1 MKRSSELRQ
10 SLKSQPAWF
19 NQLFF
24 KDPVVVGLAGVW
36 AQDLLPLSRL
46 LLSQLLTR
54 RHCLSELKAKVVG
67 HFEVVSKIN
76 KVHSNLNIASQ
87 HSINVYLTNQQKW
100 RLVNGLYSCGWG
112 DVHCMVMVVQCTWVY
127 GIKPFMILT
136 NINRLFA
143 LFTALTT
150 NSQNNFLY
158 QEDWK
163 NSNNLYIRVGT
174 NASYCLD
181 HILYKS
187 CIITLQKLSFKEFR
201 NLHT

>member
-1 MKRSSELRQ
+1 M
-10 SLKSQPAWF
+10 
-19 NQLFF
+19 
-24 KDPVVVGLAGVW
+24 
-36 AQDLLPLSRL
+36 
-46 LLSQLLTR
+46 
-54 RHCLSELKAKVVG
+54 
-67 HFEVVSKIN
+67 N

-100 RLVNGLYSCGWG
+100 WLVHGLYSCGWG

-143 LFTALTT
+143 MFTALTT

-163 NSNNLYIRVGT
+163 NSNNNIILYILGWVQIQAIVWT
-174 NASYCLD
+174 TYCTSHVL
-181 HILYKS
+181 LP
-187 CIITLQKLSFKEFR
+187 FKNFHSR
-201 NLHT
+201 NLEIYIHNPEFGLMSECFLLL